1 VRPPSDAYPFA
12 ASEPLRPPCGGVR
25 ERAGSNVRRLNMTLV
40 VRPLTLARWGDLET
54 IFNAKGC
61 TVARGC
67 WCMYY
72 RVSGKGH
79 LTRPSDHQRSSSKDA
94 LKCLAASDPPP
105 GLIGY
110 RGKTPVG
117 WVSLGPRED
126 FAKLAKSPVMKPVD
140 DLPVWSVI
148 CFVVPSE
155 YRRQGVARELLA
167 GAVEYAAKRGVR
179 LLEAY
184 PVDRDASSAAD
195 ASWFGSSNMFTEAGF
210 EEVARRRPDR
220 PVVRLQVGEG

>member
-1 VRPPSDAYPFA
+1 
-12 ASEPLRPPCGGVR
+12 
-25 ERAGSNVRRLNMTLV
+25 MTLV

-61 TVARGC
+61 SVARGC

-72 RVSGKGH
+72 RVSGKGD
-79 LTRPSDHQRSSSKDA
+79 LTRQSDHQRSSSKEA
-94 LKCLAASDPPP
+94 LKTLAAKKPPP

-117 WVSLGPRED
+117 WVSLGPRQD
-126 FAKLAKSPVMKPVD
+126 FAKLARSPVMKPVD
-140 DLPVWSVI
+140 DQPVWSVV

-155 YRRQGVARELLA
+155 YREQGIARELLA
-167 GAVEYAAKRGVR
+167 GAVEYARKKGVC

-184 PVDRDASSAAD
+184 PVDKAEPSAAD
-195 ASWFGSSNMFTEAGF
+195 ASWFGSSKMFAEAGF

-220 PVVRLQVGEG
+220 PVVRLRVVKG